1 MNRPYHHG
9 DLRAVLLST
18 AVEMIGERGAAQ
30 LSLRDLARRAE
41 VSHAAP
47 RHHFGDKAGLFTAL
61 AAEGQ
66 RLLTEQLLA
75 AAPDLREMG
84 VRYVGFAVRHP
95 VHFEVMQ
102 RRELCHP
109 DDPDLLAARAGTARA
124 LRAGLPGGQDEAAAE
139 RLALAAWSLAHGF
152 ATLTLADALPPTAS
166 SRDTAELFREIASS
180 LSGLRSA
187 GRGGDDSTQT

>member
-9 DLRAVLLST
+9 DLRAVLLAT

-61 AAEGQ
+61 AADGQ

-75 AAPDLREMG
+75 VAPDLREMG
-84 VRYVGFAVRHP
+84 VRYVAFAVRHP
-95 VHFEVMQ
+95 VHFDVMQ

-109 DDPDLLAARAGTARA
+109 EDPDLLAARAGTARA
-124 LRAGLPGGQDEAAAE
+124 LRAGLPEGQDEAAAE

-152 ATLTLADALPPTAS
+152 ATLALADALPPAAS
-166 SRDTAELFREIASS
+166 SRDTAELFREVAS
-180 LSGLRSA
+180 LLPGPRSA
-187 GRGGDDSTQT
+187 R